1 MTEKEKMLKGEYYN
15 ALDEELTNERIYIQK
30 MMRKYNK
37 TYPKQIKRRT
47 KLLTKM
53 IGKFEDSICIMP
65 PVYFDYGRNTYIGKN
80 FYANYDCI
88 FLDVNKITIGD
99 NVLLGPRV
107 CLFTATHPLDAEE
120 RKSGLEYGKP
130 ITIGNDVW
138 IGGNTVINPGVTI
151 GDNVVIGSGSVVTK
165 DIPSGVIACGNPCK
179 IIREN
184 KRMTEIN
191 DSINSLLL

>member
-1 MTEKEKMLKGEYYN
+1 MTEKEKMLHGEYYN
-15 ALDEELTNERIYIQK
+15 ALDKELTQERIYIQR
-30 MMRKYNK
+30 MMRKYNN
-37 TYPKQIKRRT
+37 TCGNQTSKRK

-53 IGKFEDSICIMP
+53 VGQVEGEACIMP
-65 PVYFDYGRNTYIGKN
+65 PVYFDYGKNTYIGKN
-80 FYANYDCI
+80 FYANFDCV

-107 CLFTATHPLDAEE
+107 CLFTATHPLDLNK
-120 RKSGLEYGKP
+120 RRLGLEYGKP

-138 IGGNTVINPGVTI
+138 IGGNTVINPGITI

-165 DIPSGVIACGNPCK
+165 DIPSGVVVAGNPCK

-184 KRMTEIN
+184 K
-191 DSINSLLL
+191 

>member
-1 MTEKEKMLKGEYYN
+1 MTEKEKMLSGEYYN
-15 ALDEELTNERIYIQK
+15 ASDTILNEERIFIQK
-30 MMRKYNK
+30 MMNKYNNINPTQNK
-37 TYPKQIKRRT
+37 KRT
-47 KLLTKM
+47 NLLKKM
-53 IGKFEDSICIMP
+53 LGQVSENICIMP
-65 PVYFDYGRNTYIGKN
+65 PIYFDYGKNTYIGKN
-80 FYANYDCI
+80 FYANFDCI

-107 CLFTATHPLDAEE
+107 CLFTATHPLNKEE
-120 RKSGLEYGKP
+120 RRKGLEYGKS

-165 DIPSGVIACGNPCK
+165 DIPSGVIAAGNPCK

-184 KRMTEIN
+184 K
-191 DSINSLLL
+191 